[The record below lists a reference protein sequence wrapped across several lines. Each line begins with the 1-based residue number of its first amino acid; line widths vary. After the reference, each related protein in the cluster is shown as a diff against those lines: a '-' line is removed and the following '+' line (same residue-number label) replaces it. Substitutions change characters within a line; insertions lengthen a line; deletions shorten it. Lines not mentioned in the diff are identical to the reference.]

1 MFIPHLRV
9 IWAEHPQK
17 GLIFGLLTC
26 LITEVHV
33 YKVLP
38 YKKDLMVSSEIWKT
52 SREKMTTSE
61 SGKISIPKVLS
72 ASWWPSSEI

>member
-1 MFIPHLRV
+1 M
-9 IWAEHPQK
+9 
-17 GLIFGLLTC
+17 
-26 LITEVHV
+26 

-38 YKKDLMVSSEIWKT
+38 YEKDLMVSSEIWKT

>member
-1 MFIPHLRV
+1 MGRTSPKRIDFWTFDLSAR
-9 IWAEHPQK
+9 
-17 GLIFGLLTC
+17 F